1 MVADLFRHNFR
12 IDFLDKGRIEL
23 PDFSYNASEV
33 LCNVREVNLIL
44 Y

>member
-12 IDFLDKGRIEL
+12 IDFLKGRIEL
-23 PDFSYNASEV
+23 PVFSYNASEV
-33 LCNVREVNLIL
+33 LCNVREVNPIL